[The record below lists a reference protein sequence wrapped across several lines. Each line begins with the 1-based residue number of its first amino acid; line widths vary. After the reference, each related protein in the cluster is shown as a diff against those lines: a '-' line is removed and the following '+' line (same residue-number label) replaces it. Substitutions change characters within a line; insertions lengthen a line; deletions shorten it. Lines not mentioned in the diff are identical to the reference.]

1 MREDENTEFK
11 SVLTKDTA
19 KTVVAFTNCK
29 GGTIFIG
36 IDNNGKIIGLS
47 NPDQTAIQASQL
59 IRDTIRPDV
68 TGLVHICD
76 DGSRGKNIIRIDV
89 SEGSKKPYYLR
100 DKGPRPEGVYIRSGP
115 VSVNATSDM
124 IRKMFRE
131 EAPFETMVSKEQD
144 LTFIATKRIF
154 DEYKIPFDK
163 PHMKTMGFF
172 AGTLY
177 SNLAY
182 ILSDQCT
189 QGIKIAVYR
198 DDKLNEFIDS
208 CEIEGSVFE
217 QMGKAFEFIDKH
229 NPHSSI
235 VKGLKRVD
243 FRPFPEPAIREAIFN
258 AIAHREYAING
269 PILISM
275 FDDKMVINSLG
286 GLNPDIG
293 LEDIMM
299 GVSSLRNPKLS
310 AIFHRMKLIESFG
323 TGMRKIMRE
332 YDENITIPSIKTTT
346 NVFSIT
352 LPALNKRTELSAE
365 GRTIANMMSDGKGI
379 TRTDVERRLDVS
391 KSKATNVLGELI
403 ESGIIDIEGTG
414 KSTRYVLSKR

>member
-1 MREDENTEFK
+1 MKEGENIEFK

-19 KTVVAFTNCK
+19 KTVVAFSNCN

-36 IDNNGKIIGLS
+36 VDDNGKVIGLT

-68 TGLVHICD
+68 TGIVHISD
-76 DGSRGKNIIRIDV
+76 DESNGKDLIRIDV

-100 DKGPRPEGVYIRSGP
+100 EKGPRPEGVYIRSGP
-115 VSVNATSDM
+115 VSVNATNDM

-131 EAPFETMVSKEQD
+131 ETPFETMVSKEQD
-144 LTFIATKRIF
+144 LTFVATKRILE
-154 DEYKIPFDK
+154 EYKIPFDE
-163 PHMKTMGFF
+163 PHMKTMGF
-172 AGTLY
+172 Y
-177 SNLAY
+177 SGDLFTNLAY

-189 QGIKIAVYR
+189 QGIKIAVYH
-198 DDKLNEFIDS
+198 DDKLSEFIDS
-208 CEIEGSVFE
+208 CEIDGSVLE
-217 QMGKAFEFIDKH
+217 QMEKTFEFIDRH

-235 VKGLKRVD
+235 IKGMRRKD
-243 FRPFPEPAIREAIFN
+243 FRPFPEPAIREAVIN
-258 AIAHREYAING
+258 AVAHREYAING

-275 FDDKMVINSLG
+275 FNDRMVINSLG

-310 AIFHRMKLIESFG
+310 AIFHRMRLVESFG
-323 TGMRKIMRE
+323 TGIQKIMME
-332 YDENITIPSIKTTT
+332 YDENVTVPKIKTTT
-346 NVFSIT
+346 NVFSMT
-352 LPALNKRTELSAE
+352 LPSLNERIDISSE
-365 GRTIANMMSDGKGI
+365 GKTIVKMMSDEKEI
-379 TRTDVERRLDVS
+379 TRNDVEKKLNVS
-391 KSKATNVLGELI
+391 KSKATNILGELV
-403 ESGIIDIEGTG
+403 ECGVVDIEGTG